1 VLFFFRK
8 NLNRGGLPAYLGIGS
23 CAADVVKPLRNLP
36 FFINANASIW
46 ERQALPPIC
55 MVASGSIPGS
65 PELKSPAGLPI
76 VCTGY

>member
-36 FFINANASIW
+36 FFINANASLW
-46 ERQALPPIC
+46 ERQALPPIY
-55 MVASGSIPGS
+55 MVAGGAIPDS
-65 PELKSPAGLPI
+65 TVLTNQAGLPI